1 MTIPRR
7 GLRDIRT
14 LAGRSDQL
22 ALPYRAYMQI
32 TCLEMERVRRNQEK
46 RSASQRIAI
55 IDARLQEVEAE
66 KAVLLQSVGERKPSD
81 TGCAPAAASNPLP
94 RDGKKGFRLRY

>member
-1 MTIPRR
+1 MNIPRR

-55 IDARLQEVEAE
+55 IDARLQEVETE

-81 TGCAPAAASNPLP
+81 TGCAPAAESNLLP
-94 RDGKKGFRLRY
+94 RGGKKGFRIRY

>member
-32 TCLEMERVRRNQEK
+32 SCLEMEKARRNQEK

>member
-7 GLRDIRT
+7 GLRDLRT
-14 LAGRSDQL
+14 LSGRADRL

-32 TCLEMERVRRNQEK
+32 SCLEMEKARRNQEK

-81 TGCAPAAASNPLP
+81 TGCAPAAASNSLP
-94 RDGKKGFRLRY
+94 RGCKKGFTIRY